1 MGDIMIKCNIENC
14 TKKADLIK
22 EEFYYCASCYMA
34 LFMQGISTEKLKRR
48 IEGQLRHNAIKT
60 QS

>member
-1 MGDIMIKCNIENC
+1 MIKCTIENC
-14 TKKADLIK
+14 TKKADIETSEK
-22 EEFYYCASCYMA
+22 YYCASCYMA
-34 LFMQGISTEKLKRR
+34 LYLKGISTEKLKRR

>member
-14 TKKADLIK
+14 TKKADIETSEK
-22 EEFYYCASCYMA
+22 YYCASCYMA
-34 LFMQGISTEKLKRR
+34 LYLKGISTEKLKRR

-60 QS
+60 RS